1 MTASAPALPSAAD
14 LAPGQV
20 LVLENPAGRYQ
31 QHVQVGVHAW
41 VSDEPESAGGDDAG
55 PSPYDLLGAAI
66 GTCVSMTLRMYVER
80 KGWAVE
86 SIGVLV
92 ERAKVSVPG
101 ADGAPARMADTFTLT
116 LRLVGD
122 LTPEQRAR
130 MAEIADRCPVH
141 RTLER
146 GALFETLLA
155 EA

>member
-1 MTASAPALPSAAD
+1 MVPAFPSARSSLD
-14 LAPGQV
+14 PGQV
-20 LVLENPAGRYQ
+20 LVEETPSGRYT
-31 QHVQVGVHAW
+31 QHVRVGSHSW

-92 ERAKVSVPG
+92 ERAKIPVPG
-101 ADGAPARMADTFTLT
+101 VDGAPARMADRFTLT

-122 LTPEQRAR
+122 LTAEQRAR

-146 GALFETLLA
+146 GALFETVLA
-155 EA
+155 DA

>member
-1 MTASAPALPSAAD
+1 MTDAAAFPSAD
-14 LAPGQV
+14 SLAPGQV
-20 LVLENPAGRYQ
+20 LVRETPAGRYTQ
-31 QHVQVGVHAW
+31 QVQVGAHAW
-41 VSDEPESAGGDDAG
+41 VADEPESAGGDDAG
-55 PSPYDLLGAAI
+55 PSPYDLLGAAL

-92 ERAKVSVPG
+92 EREKVAQAG
-101 ADGAPARMADTFTLT
+101 ADGAPARMVDTFTLT
-116 LRLVGD
+116 LKLVGD

-146 GALFETLLA
+146 GAHFVTRLA
-155 EA
+155 D